1 MMPYRI
7 ISLSLCVVYIIF
19 SVVVFWFLACLT
31 NQHSPTGRRGGTD
44 SVADADADVVVV
56 VVVVV
61 ILRCYYYNTTTD
73 TTIIQIKKCYSVVL
87 FCFYL
92 LIYLFILYVFTSPSN
107 INARRCS
114 LYLTV
119 KASFKSYT

>member
-61 ILRCYYYNTTTD
+61 VVILRCYYYNTTTD
-73 TTIIQIKKCYSVVL
+73 TPIIQIKKCYSVVL

-92 LIYLFILYVFTSPSN
+92 RMYLFYIYSPFHQTSMGVAVASTT
-107 INARRCS
+107 S
-114 LYLTV
+114 LYW
-119 KASFKSYT
+119 

>member
-56 VVVVV
+56 VIV
-61 ILRCYYYNTTTD
+61 IYDALLLLQYYYNYYYNTNNNM
-73 TTIIQIKKCYSVVL
+73 L
-87 FCFYL
+87 
-92 LIYLFILYVFTSPSN
+92 
-107 INARRCS
+107 
-114 LYLTV
+114 
-119 KASFKSYT
+119 